1 MFDGID
7 AICRLLRPVLGAGL
21 MGSAL
26 MMAHGCGQEG
36 DYVVHLRSG
45 VPEQGAASFLGAQ
58 GRTGAV
64 PSGQG
69 RLGAGDAPFQGG
81 NAGPSCRCFETPV
94 GG

>member
-36 DYVVHLRSG
+36 DYVVQLRSG
-45 VPEQGAASFLGAQ
+45 VPEQRAEAASFLGAQ
-58 GRTGAV
+58 LRTGAV
-64 PSGQG
+64 PSL
-69 RLGAGDAPFQGG
+69 RAALRDTAP
-81 NAGPSCRCFETPV
+81 
-94 GG
+94 